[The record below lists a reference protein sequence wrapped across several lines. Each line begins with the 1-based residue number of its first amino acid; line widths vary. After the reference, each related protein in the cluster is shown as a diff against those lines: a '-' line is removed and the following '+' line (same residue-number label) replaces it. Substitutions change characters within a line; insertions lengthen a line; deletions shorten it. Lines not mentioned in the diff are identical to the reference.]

1 MTGHGV
7 QSETLNRTTTA
18 TSTVEQD
25 VGLVVQNSFKAVKSW
40 IRELKQYA
48 DADIVVAI
56 TGNKCD
62 LEDLREIQYKGFQSF
77 VCIICN

>member
-1 MTGHGV
+1 M
-7 QSETLNRTTTA
+7 
-18 TSTVEQD
+18 
-25 VGLVVQNSFKAVKSW
+25 KSW

-48 DADIVVAI
+48 DADIVLAI

-77 VCIICN
+77 ISLLCVIV